1 MGRKLFALALVL
13 STVACTSTRIEYD
26 RMTGTAFPAPQTR
39 NGATVTIP
47 WIYGNEGYAV
57 IVAEDETNIAA
68 LTGPPNPADPTQYD
82 FITESE
88 LDALETA
95 HRASPVDQT
104 SWICW
109 NKGVVPSYCHQYH
122 IWGVVVNHFY
132 ESPSGSRSTGTMGIM
147 WTADNRR
154 SFANFYR
161 NTTVSGDAGKFLRSA
176 AHEIGHAF
184 NLHHEDG
191 DGSTDI
197 MNQTGVVGST
207 YVYDFVAAASTDHL
221 ANHDK
226 ACVWPGQSH
235 FAATHTS
242 HADHGYNSGTCP

>member
-1 MGRKLFALALVL
+1 
-13 STVACTSTRIEYD
+13 
-26 RMTGTAFPAPQTR
+26 
-39 NGATVTIP
+39 
-47 WIYGNEGYAV
+47 
-57 IVAEDETNIAA
+57 
-68 LTGPPNPADPTQYD
+68 
-82 FITESE
+82 
-88 LDALETA
+88 
-95 HRASPVDQT
+95 
-104 SWICW
+104 
-109 NKGVVPSYCHQYH
+109 
-122 IWGVVVNHFY
+122 
-132 ESPSGSRSTGTMGIM
+132 M